1 MPGRPKPFPSLD
13 SSELGQL
20 MPMFLWLDRQGRVME
35 VGPTLARVLG
45 RDAAGTRFEDHFV
58 LRRLRLREPEVPVL
72 PPPDGTAVSPKMS
85 FDRGALRLHLDLLG
99 HPGVGLRG
107 ASVALGSGGAEG
119 VLLNLT
125 FGIHMSEAVREFGLT
140 EADFAASD
148 LAIELLYL
156 GEANAAVLG
165 ELGEMTARLE
175 LARRS
180 AVVQSLTDPLTGLAN
195 RRAFDAALAEEIDA
209 QAHGGAAFTVAHV
222 DLDYFKEVNDTL
234 GHPAGDHVL
243 KVIARRLVH
252 ALRKGDLV
260 ARTGGDEFLLLL
272 RGLSDRERLL
282 RLGERL
288 IADVEAP
295 CEFRGT
301 PCRVSASIGL
311 ETSVGYDPMTTD
323 ALLAAADRAL
333 YAAKRSGRGRA
344 VPVPER
350 AIGTGWN
357 EEG

>member
-1 MPGRPKPFPSLD
+1 MPGRPKPFPCLD

-20 MPMFLWLDRQGRVME
+20 MPMFLWLDPQGQVLDL
-35 VGPTLARVLG
+35 GPTLARVLG
-45 RDAAGTRFEDHFV
+45 CDAVGTRFDDHFV
-58 LRRLRLREPEVPVL
+58 LRRLRLRAPEVPV
-72 PPPDGTAVSPKMS
+72 PDGTVAPPKMS
-85 FDRGALRLHLDLLG
+85 FDRGALRLHLDLRG

-107 ASVALGSGGAEG
+107 ASVALGLGGEDG

-195 RRAFDAALAEEIDA
+195 RRAFDAALGEEIDA
-209 QAHGGAAFTVAHV
+209 QAHGGAPFAVAHV
-222 DLDYFKEVNDTL
+222 DLDYFEEVNDTL

-243 KVIARRLVH
+243 KTVARRLVQ

-288 IADVEAP
+288 IEDIEAP
-295 CEFRGT
+295 CDFRGT

-311 ETSVGYDPMTTD
+311 ETSQGYDPMTTD

-344 VPVPER
+344 VPAVDSDDAE
-350 AIGTGWN
+350 
-357 EEG
+357 